1 MTPIPVAT
9 ISAKTSKCNLFTP
22 FAFMSNKLPEARPII
37 PQEITVREFYE
48 KTRHILK
55 LDLIAGEEGL
65 SNCITEK
72 SLNRP
77 ALALTRYFKNFAA
90 GRVQVFGA
98 GEMSFLLDIGD
109 EEERRVLSEMALR
122 KIPCMII
129 ARNISPTQV
138 MREIAQKFKVPLF
151 QTSLNSRD
159 FATDSVVAL
168 DEVFAPQVML
178 HGTLIDVKGIGVM
191 IRGQSGVGKSECA
204 LALIERGHSLVAD
217 DTTYLKLYRDQELVG
232 TSSELNRG
240 YMECRGIG
248 IINIANLFGI
258 RAVRVSKRIDL
269 IITFILWEQGM
280 DEERTGLEE
289 NFLEILDQKIPHMEI
304 PVRPGRDMARLVEV
318 AAMVHALKL
327 IGHDSAKE
335 FNDHL
340 IAHMQKKMEEQA
352 GC

>member
-1 MTPIPVAT
+1 
-9 ISAKTSKCNLFTP
+9 
-22 FAFMSNKLPEARPII
+22 MSNQLPEARPIVT
-37 PQEITVREFYE
+37 EKVTVRDFFE
-48 KTRHILK
+48 KTKDTLK

-65 SNCITEK
+65 DNCITEK

-77 ALALTRYFKNFAA
+77 ALALTKYFKNFAA

-98 GEMSFLLDIGD
+98 GEMSYLLDIGD
-109 EEERRVLSEMALR
+109 EEERDVLSEMALR
-122 KIPCMII
+122 KIPCMVI
-129 ARNISPTQV
+129 ARNISTTPG
-138 MREIAQKFKVPLF
+138 MRDVANKYNVPLF

-168 DEVFAPQVML
+168 DEVFSPQVML
-178 HGTLIDVKGIGVM
+178 HGTLIDVKGVGVL

-204 LALIERGHSLVAD
+204 LALIEKGHSLVAD
-217 DTTYLKLYRDQELVG
+217 DTTYIRLYRDQELIG

-248 IINIANLFGI
+248 IISIANLFGI
-258 RAVRVSKRIDL
+258 RAVRLSKRVDL

-289 NFLEILDQKIPHMEI
+289 NFIKVLDQKVPHMEI

-318 AAMVHALKL
+318 AAMVHSLKL
-327 IGHDSAKE
+327 AGHDSAKE

-340 IAHMQKKMEEQA
+340 IAHMQKQMEMNSDL
-352 GC
+352 

>member
-1 MTPIPVAT
+1 M
-9 ISAKTSKCNLFTP
+9 
-22 FAFMSNKLPEARPII
+22 LPEARPIAT
-37 PQEITVREFYE
+37 ESITVRDFFER
-48 KTRHILK
+48 TRDTLK
-55 LDLIAGEEGL
+55 LELVAGEDGME
-65 SNCITEK
+65 NCISEK

-77 ALALTRYFKNFAA
+77 ALALTKYFKNFAA

-109 EEERRVLSEMALR
+109 EAQEEVLIEMALR
-122 KIPCMII
+122 KIPCMVI
-129 ARNISPTQV
+129 ARNISPPQI
-138 MREIAQKFKVPLF
+138 MRKVAKRYKVPLF

-159 FATDSVVAL
+159 FSTDCTVAL
-168 DEVFAPQVML
+168 DEIFSPQVML
-178 HGTLIDVKGIGVM
+178 HGTFLDVRGIGVL
-191 IRGQSGVGKSECA
+191 IRGKSGVGKSECA

-217 DTTYLKLYRDQELVG
+217 DTTYLRLYRDQELVG

-248 IINIANLFGI
+248 IINITNLFGV
-258 RAVRVSKRIDL
+258 RAVRVNKKLEL
-269 IITFILWEQGM
+269 IITFVLWEQGM

-289 NFLEILDQKIPHMEI
+289 NFLEILDQKVPHMEI

-318 AAMVHALKL
+318 GAMVHALKL

-340 IAHMQKKMEEQA
+340 IAHMQKSMMAAKP
-352 GC
+352 

>member
-1 MTPIPVAT
+1 MKNP
-9 ISAKTSKCNLFTP
+9 
-22 FAFMSNKLPEARPII
+22 LPEARPITT
-37 PQEITVREFYE
+37 EKVTVREFYK
-48 KTRHILK
+48 KTKETLK
-55 LDLIAGEEGL
+55 LDLIAGEDGL
-65 SNCITEK
+65 DNCITEK

-98 GEMSFLLDIGD
+98 GEMSFLLDIGYD
-109 EEERRVLSEMALR
+109 EEHKVLSEMALR

-129 ARNISPTQV
+129 ARNISPTPG
-138 MREIAQKFKVPLF
+138 MRDVANKYHVPLF
-151 QTSLNSRD
+151 QTSLNSKD
-159 FATDSVVAL
+159 FATDSIVAL
-168 DEVFAPQVML
+168 DEIFAPQVML

-204 LALIERGHSLVAD
+204 LALIEKGHSLVAD
-217 DTTYLKLYRDQELVG
+217 DTTYIRLYRDQELVG

-258 RAVRVSKRIDL
+258 RAVRVSKRVDL
-269 IITFILWEQGM
+269 IITFNIWEQGM

-289 NFLEILDQKIPHMEI
+289 NFLEILDQKVPHMEI

-340 IAHMQKKMEEQA
+340 IAHMQKKMA
-352 GC
+352 GDSL

>member
-1 MTPIPVAT
+1 MI
-9 ISAKTSKCNLFTP
+9 
-22 FAFMSNKLPEARPII
+22 PEARPII
-37 PQEITVREFYE
+37 TEKISVRDFYE
-48 KTRHILK
+48 KTKNILK
-55 LDLIAGEEGL
+55 LELVCGEDGL
-65 SNCITEK
+65 DNCILEK

-77 ALALTRYFKNFAA
+77 ALALTHYFKNFAA

-98 GEMSFLLDIGD
+98 GEMAFLADIGD
-109 EEERRVLSEMALR
+109 NEQRTVITDMAVR
-122 KIPCMII
+122 KIPCMVI
-129 ARNISPTQV
+129 ARNISPTQGMKDV
-138 MREIAQKFKVPLF
+138 ATKYKIPLF

-159 FATDSVVAL
+159 FNTDAIVAL
-168 DEVFAPQVML
+168 DEVFSPQVML
-178 HGTLIDVKGIGVM
+178 HGTLMDVKGVGVL
-191 IRGQSGVGKSECA
+191 IRGSSGVGKSESA

-217 DTTYLKLYRDQELVG
+217 DTTYIRLYRDQELIG

-258 RAVRVSKRIDL
+258 GAVRTQKKIDL
-269 IITFILWEQGM
+269 IITFLLWEQGM

-289 NFLEILDQKIPHMEI
+289 NYLEILDQKVPHMEI
-304 PVRPGRDMARLVEV
+304 PVRPGRDMSRLVEV

-340 IAHMQKKMEEQA
+340 IEHMQKKM
-352 GC
+352 GS